1 MATVIKTIGT
11 NGRDYSTITAWEA
24 DLDNSA
30 IYAAG
35 DDAVGVC
42 YNDSAFSGSIIIDGG
57 QTIGLNSVTLTVAES
72 DRHAGTPGT
81 GAILHGNIS
90 GYVLRLN
97 SKNSIVEWLEI
108 TAPGTPTEGMLD
120 LPWPGHSESRTARH
134 LLIYDN
140 NRGASNRPQGIHHAL
155 GQCTVHNCMVF
166 RLKYPFPASVP
177 AVRVNYPSKLYNVTV
192 YGFQHNGSS
201 GDAYGITDGPQSTPD
216 AQIHNCVVGGITSAN
231 GTASCFSIA
240 RATVDYSASEDA
252 TAPGSHSL
260 HNITPA
266 NEFVSTVW
274 GAEDLHLKSSAACI
288 DAGMDLTSTGIPN
301 IALDIDGQ
309 NRQAAWDIGADEYV
323 SAQTFNPAWA
333 MNVNSYIGLGR

>member
-35 DDAVGVC
+35 DNAVGVC
-42 YNDSAFSGSIIIDGG
+42 YNDSAFSGSLIIDGG
-57 QTIGLNSVTLTVAES
+57 QAIGLNSVTLTVAEG

-81 GAILHGNIS
+81 GAILHGNNYD
-90 GYVLRLN
+90 YVLILN

-108 TAPGTPTEGMLD
+108 TSPGTRASNMLYM
-120 LPWPGHSESRTARH
+120 PWTVYGESRTARH

-140 NRGASNRPQGIHHAL
+140 NRGEGNTPQGIYARFT
-155 GQCTVHNCMVF
+155 CTVHNCMVF
-166 RLKYPFPASVP
+166 RLKYQYPASVP
-177 AVRVNYPSKLYNVTV
+177 AVSVNYTSKLYNVTV
-192 YGFQHNGSS
+192 YGFQHSGAS
-201 GDAYGITDGPQSTPD
+201 GDAYGIADDRQSTPD

-231 GTASCFSIA
+231 GTGSCFSIA

-333 MNVNSYIGLGR
+333 QHVNTYIGLGR